1 MTTMKKANCLL
12 FLFLILGQAWAQ
24 DPTRFE
30 AQVKEIGEKYPAA
43 DYQESVVFTGSS
55 SIRMWADL
63 ATDFPNHKVVNAGFG
78 GSQAVD
84 LLHYVDELVLAY
96 RPKYVFIYEGDND
109 ISSGK
114 KTEVIM
120 ETLNLIVTEIKLALP
135 ETEII
140 LIGAKPSISRWELA
154 DKYKDL
160 NTEMVKYSTVTEGVQ
175 YADVWTG
182 MLGADKKPL
191 PDIFL
196 EDNLHMKRKGYE
208 IWAKEIGQ
216 FLGY

>member
-1 MTTMKKANCLL
+1 MKKANCML

-114 KTEVIM
+114 ETEVIM

-140 LIGAKPSISRWELA
+140 LIGAKPSISRWELV

>member
-1 MTTMKKANCLL
+1 MKKVSSLI
-12 FLFLILGQAWAQ
+12 FLFLIYGQIWAQ
-24 DPTRFE
+24 DPTRFA
-30 AQVKEIGEKYPAA
+30 AQVKEIGEIYPAA
-43 DYQESVVFTGSS
+43 KYQGSVVFTGSS
-55 SIRMWADL
+55 SVRMWKDL

-84 LLHYVDELVLAY
+84 LLHYVYELILTY
-96 RPKYVFIYEGDND
+96 RPSHVFIYEGDND
-109 ISSGK
+109 ISAGK
-114 KTEVIM
+114 STEMIM
-120 ETLNLIVTEIKLALP
+120 ETLNLIVSAIRLELP

-140 LIGAKPSISRWELA
+140 LISAKPSVSRWEMA
-154 DKYKDL
+154 DKYVVL
-160 NTEMVKYSTVTEGVQ
+160 NTAMEKYSAVTGRVQ

-182 MLGADKKPL
+182 MLGQDKRPQ

-208 IWAKEIGQ
+208 IWAKEIGK

>member
-1 MTTMKKANCLL
+1 MKKASCI
-12 FLFLILGQAWAQ
+12 FILFLILGQVWAQ

-30 AQVKEIGEKYPAA
+30 SQVKEIIEKYPAE
-43 DYQESVVFTGSS
+43 DYQQSAVFTGSS

-63 ATDFPNHKVVNAGFG
+63 ASDFPNHKVVNAGFG

-109 ISSGK
+109 ISAGK
-114 KTEVIM
+114 STEVIM
-120 ETLNLIVTEIKLALP
+120 ETLNLIVTAIKLELP
-135 ETEII
+135 ETEVI
-140 LIGAKPSISRWELA
+140 LIGAKPSISRWDMA
-154 DKYKDL
+154 DKYKNL
-160 NTEMVKYSTVTEGVQ
+160 NTEMQKYSAVTQGVQ

-182 MLGADKKPL
+182 MLGRNKKPL
-191 PDIFL
+191 PDIFVA
-196 EDNLHMKRKGYE
+196 DNLHMNRKGYE
-208 IWAKEIGQ
+208 IWAKEIGK

>member
-1 MTTMKKANCLL
+1 ML
-12 FLFLILGQAWAQ
+12 FLFFIMGQVWAQ

-30 AQVKEIGEKYPAA
+30 SQVKEIGEKYPAEE
-43 DYQESVVFTGSS
+43 YQESVVFTGSS

-63 ATDFPNHKVVNAGFG
+63 ATDFPKHKVVNAGFG

-84 LLHYVDELVLAY
+84 LLHNLDELVLAY
-96 RPKYVFIYEGDND
+96 RPTYVFIYEGDND
-109 ISSGK
+109 ISAGK
-114 KTEVIM
+114 DTEVIM
-120 ETLNLIVTEIKLALP
+120 ETLNLIVSKIKLELP
-135 ETEII
+135 ETEIV
-140 LIGAKPSISRWELA
+140 LIAAKPSISRWEMA

-160 NTEMVKYSTVTEGVQ
+160 NTEMAKYSTVTEQVQ

-182 MLGADKKPL
+182 MLGADKQPL

-208 IWAKEIGQ
+208 IWAKEIGK

>member
-1 MTTMKKANCLL
+1 MKKANCLL